1 MKSYEIEKFLHN
13 AKCMKKVSP
22 ESKLAVY
29 KVSNIGCV
37 RYKPIKLFVC
47 DTVDDL
53 EFWLTSHPSFSKL
66 ISGNY
71 VNTLCVCTE

>member
-1 MKSYEIEKFLHN
+1 MYE
-13 AKCMKKVSP
+13 KVSP

-29 KVSNIGCV
+29 KVPNIGCV

-47 DTVDDL
+47 DNVNDL

-66 ISGNY
+66 ISGVY
-71 VNTLCVCTE
+71 VNTIIVCIE